1 MDIDIK
7 IEPKIEDEKLLF
19 HFVPAIGQ
27 NDEIKITDS
36 YRFIKNM
43 IKEMMRG
50 NEDKLEIGLV
60 GNVETISVVLA
71 TILKS
76 YSDYKEAEIWDH
88 LLYNDNRGYYGDLD

>member
-7 IEPKIEDEKLLF
+7 IEPKIEDEKLMF

-27 NDEIKITDS
+27 NEDIKITDS

-60 GNVETISVVLA
+60 GNIETISVVLA

-76 YSDYKEAEIWDH
+76 YSEHKDAELLNH
-88 LLYNDNRGYYGDLD
+88 LLYNDKRGFYEDPE

>member
-1 MDIDIK
+1 MNIDIK
-7 IEPKIEDEKLLF
+7 IEPKIEDEKLMF

-27 NDEIKITDS
+27 NDDIKITDS

-43 IKEMMRG
+43 IKEMMRD

-71 TILKS
+71 TILRS
-76 YSDYKEAEIWDH
+76 YSDHKEAAIWYQ
-88 LLYNDNRGYYGDLD
+88 LLYNDKRGYYRRLE